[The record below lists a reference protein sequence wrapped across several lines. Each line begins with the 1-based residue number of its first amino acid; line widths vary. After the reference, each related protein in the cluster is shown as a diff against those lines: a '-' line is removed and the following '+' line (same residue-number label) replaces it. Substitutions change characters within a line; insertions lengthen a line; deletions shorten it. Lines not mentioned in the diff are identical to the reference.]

1 MVKCGKVG
9 YQPGAISAGIA
20 LIESCLTNKVFVRAC
35 VRACVVNGLQ
45 FYLLVLDIHKLLF
58 CSCLAPSLIP

>member
-35 VRACVVNGLQ
+35 VRRKWATILS
-45 FYLLVLDIHKLLF
+45 
-58 CSCLAPSLIP
+58 SCLGYS